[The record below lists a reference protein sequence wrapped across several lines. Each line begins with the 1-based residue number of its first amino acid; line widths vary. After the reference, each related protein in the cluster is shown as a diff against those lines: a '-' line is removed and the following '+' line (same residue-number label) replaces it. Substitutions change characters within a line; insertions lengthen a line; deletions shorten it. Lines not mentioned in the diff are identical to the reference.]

1 LKVSSTDLGKSVLP
15 RFLGVEVRT
24 PPGSKGLP
32 KKKEPVRR
40 KGRGDKKV
48 VSYSYQVLVL
58 RAKTASEMQAEED
71 KSVF

>member
-1 LKVSSTDLGKSVLP
+1 M
-15 RFLGVEVRT
+15 RT

-58 RAKTASEMQAEED
+58 RAKAASEMQAEED